1 MPLISLKN
9 ISKSF
14 GKKRVLNGIS
24 VDFYLDEFVVI
35 LGKSGTGKS
44 TLLNAIDYSLKLD
57 KGKVLFNNESLNKKQ
72 ISYVKQNYIKRIY
85 QNFNLI
91 DYYNVEDNLKLG
103 NLITNVKT
111 NSYETLLEA
120 LKMQDFLNRDVT
132 SLSGGEKQRIAIT
145 RSLCNSPLIILADE
159 PTGSLD
165 ENSSIEVMKILYKN
179 KKGKCIIMVTHNEE
193 IAYKYAD
200 KIIRINENGNI
211 EIEILKGTKQEEV
224 NLIVASNYKVSFIN
238 FFKLNI
244 KSLKKRY
251 KSLISMFIITFIMSL
266 ALLLFFSLKGGFE
279 NYLDEETNNKIDNN
293 LFQIYY
299 QEEGLIKQKNDI
311 LEKTNLKYE
320 KEISLTYI
328 FNNLLF
334 DDFYLNGKI
343 IDVYFEISFI
353 KNSELDSNK
362 MYVNK
367 MMEEILKDNKM
378 IVFKNDFINLE
389 INVYEVLE
397 ESNLYNSPR
406 IILSF
411 EAYQE
416 ALLES
421 GLYDNILDSYPFI
434 RNVYDYYFYEH
445 VDNVYTILNKKKIT
459 SFYKVLMQDNY
470 KGYVF
475 NNSLIMLKESFSD
488 LFKTILDLIGMLG
501 VIVIILL
508 AFLVALLT
516 NYALSNRKHE
526 LGLIKDS
533 GGNNDTFL
541 KVILSDLLIVFVSS
555 FVLGVVVLMFLSK
568 FIYEHSDKLLKV
580 TSKINL
586 LDISVFEIGKVLGV
600 LNLIMMVVLT
610 FNLFKTN
617 KMNIS
622 EVLREE

>member
-14 GKKRVLNGIS
+14 GKKRILNGIS

-57 KGKVLFNNESLNKKQ
+57 KGKVLFNNEILNKKQ

-145 RSLCNSPLIILADE
+145 RSICNSPLIILADE

-165 ENSSIEVMKILYKN
+165 ENSSIEVMKMLYKN

-211 EIEILKGTKQEEV
+211 ETEILKETKQEEV

-266 ALLLFFSLKGGFE
+266 ALLLFFALKGGFE
-279 NYLDEETNNKIDNN
+279 NYLDEEINNKIDNN

-334 DDFYLNGKI
+334 DDFYLNGKT
-343 IDVYFEISFI
+343 IDEYFEISFI
-353 KNSELDSNK
+353 KNSELDSST

-445 VDNVYTILNKKKIT
+445 VDNVYAILNKKRIT

-516 NYALSNRKHE
+516 NYALSNRKYE

-568 FIYEHSDKLLKV
+568 LIYEHSDKLLKV

-610 FNLFKTN
+610 FNLFKIN